1 MVELEGKVVG
11 LGREV
16 EELEVSNHILAAD
29 LEGAKKKLKDE
40 VTAIKE
46 VKENIV
52 KAEIINMERFKA
64 VEEKENE
71 IAQKRTEMEK
81 MNQTFVEEIEV
92 CKKDA
97 LKEAELLATLTFEV
111 QLQQKVVSK
120 QDQELDWRGRIRTLR
135 INCRN

>member
-1 MVELEGKVVG
+1 M
-11 LGREV
+11 
-16 EELEVSNHILAAD
+16 
-29 LEGAKKKLKDE
+29 EGAKKKLKDE